1 MSKGLF
7 LSKPVIGASIA
18 AGLGSILLVGLLSGL
33 VARPD
38 NCIKPTTTQ
47 APTSAPTS
55 VPTNA
60 QTMAPTNAQ
69 TSVSTTGISKALF

>member
-33 VARPD
+33 VARPN
-38 NCIKPTTTQ
+38 NCIEPTTTQ
-47 APTSAPTS
+47 APTSAPTN
-55 VPTNA
+55 VPTSVI
-60 QTMAPTNAQ
+60 TNAQ
-69 TSVSTTGISKALF
+69 TSVSTTRISKVLFLNE